1 MGGRI
6 IDPLLPE
13 NDGQTPLSEE
23 EREGLIPSYIT
34 LRAELNEAEQA
45 NILAAEEWAF
55 KRAHNVLDIDFLY
68 ELHKRMFGRVWTW
81 AGTSR
86 TTGKNI
92 GVDAYRI
99 RTDLQELIKDGT
111 YWIENGTYEPDEIAV
126 RFHHR
131 LVHIHPY
138 PNGNGRHARLA
149 TDLLL
154 RTLDQPRFTWGSQ
167 NLTDPGQTRTLYIEA
182 LRAADNHDYRL
193 LLAFVRS

>member
-1 MGGRI
+1 M

-45 NILAAEEWAF
+45 NILEAEEWAF
-55 KRAHNVLDIDFLY
+55 KRARNVLDIDFLN
-68 ELHKRMFGRVWTW
+68 ELHKHMFGRVWTW

-86 TTGKNI
+86 KTGKNI
-92 GVDAYRI
+92 GVDACRI
-99 RTDLQELIKDGT
+99 RTDLQELINDCT
-111 YWIENGTYEPDEIAV
+111 YWIENGAYEPDEIAA

-131 LVHIHPY
+131 LVCIHPY

-182 LRAADNHDYRL
+182 LRAADNHDYGL
-193 LLAFVRS
+193 LLAFARS

>member
-1 MGGRI
+1 M

-45 NILAAEEWAF
+45 NILEAEEWAF
-55 KRAHNVLDIDFLY
+55 KRTYKVLDIGFLNG
-68 ELHKRMFGRVWTW
+68 LHKRMFGRVWNW
-81 AGTSR
+81 ACTFR

-99 RTDLQELIKDGT
+99 RTDLQELINDCT
-111 YWIENGTYEPDEIAV
+111 YWIENGTYEPDEIAA

-131 LVHIHPY
+131 LVYIHPY

-149 TDLLL
+149 ADLLL
-154 RTLDQPRFTWGSQ
+154 RTLGQPRFTWGSQ
-167 NLTDPGQTRTLYIEA
+167 NLTDPGQTRTLYIET
-182 LRAADNHDYRL
+182 LRAADNHDYGA

>member
-55 KRAHNVLDIDFLY
+55 KRARNVLDIDFLK
-68 ELHKRMFGRVWTW
+68 ELHKRMFGRVWIW

-99 RTDLQELIKDGT
+99 RTDLQELINDGT
-111 YWIENGTYEPDEIAV
+111 YWIENGTYEPDEIAA

-131 LVHIHPY
+131 LVCIHPY

-154 RTLDQPRFTWGSQ
+154 RALDQPRFTWGSQ

-182 LRAADNHDYRL
+182 LRAADNHDYGL